1 MQGTQVPSIPGL
13 GRSHTPWGKQACA
26 PRLLSMRSRA
36 GNPQMVKPRQ
46 REAQAPWGRA
56 IPTATARECCAQRR
70 RPRAAKS
77 KSLFFFFFIMPLLL
91 LSRFGRL
98 RLCATPWT
106 AAHEAPPSLGFSRQ
120 EHWSGC
126 HFLLQCMKV
135 KHVGNSVVSVRV
147 SIIQ

>member
-77 KSLFFFFFIMPLLL
+77 KSLFFFFFYNALAAAKSLWSSPT
-91 LSRFGRL
+91 
-98 RLCATPWT
+98 LCDPMDGSPRGSPVPGILQARTLEWLPF
-106 AAHEAPPSLGFSRQ
+106 PSPMYES
-120 EHWSGC
+120 ETC
-126 HFLLQCMKV
+126 C
-135 KHVGNSVVSVRV
+135 
-147 SIIQ
+147 